1 MKPEVTLLGAASD
14 HTAFAFYAN
23 IPAIDLEFVP
33 DEKKYPG
40 TVYIL
45 GQYSHLSNKR
55 DVTLTDFGKFH
66 PAQNKNPPCTFIDFI
81 TKLSIFLQNLMK
93 IFLTVIL
100 SYKSLF

>member
-45 GQYSHLSNKR
+45 GQ
-55 DVTLTDFGKFH
+55 
-66 PAQNKNPPCTFIDFI
+66 
-81 TKLSIFLQNLMK
+81 
-93 IFLTVIL
+93 
-100 SYKSLF
+100 